1 MLNGQPKNQNPQRKV
16 PKNKEETEEESIKE
30 IEEEDDEEQEAE
42 YEEEQEA
49 EYEEEQEAEYEE
61 DEESV
66 EEQPV
71 IVPRRQSVLQQRWLD
86 TKEPS
91 KPKEENAKN
100 DHSDFRNSLKAR
112 LQALTHRNRP

>member
-30 IEEEDDEEQEAE
+30 IEEEDD
-42 YEEEQEA
+42 EEQEA

>member
-49 EYEEEQEAEYEE
+49 EYEE

-71 IVPRRQSVLQQRWLD
+71 IVPRRQSVLQQRWID

>member
-30 IEEEDDEEQEAE
+30 IEEE
-42 YEEEQEA
+42 EEEQEA